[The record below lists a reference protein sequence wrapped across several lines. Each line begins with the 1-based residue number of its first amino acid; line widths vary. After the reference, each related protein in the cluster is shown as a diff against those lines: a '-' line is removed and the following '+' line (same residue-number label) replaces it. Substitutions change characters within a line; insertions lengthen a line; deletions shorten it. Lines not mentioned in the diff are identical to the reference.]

1 MDVRVRQIEMIMFCA
16 GDIVSVF
23 NGSDY
28 LRVYISPPC
37 PLCIQCEKNNISVLS
52 LASACLVS
60 KILASSMRFQYMK
73 TIPQLLF
80 SAMLASATLS
90 GQSSQDRWVIPEAA
104 YSAAFRIEVMKS
116 GEDCTI
122 ISYVPLEYNETMT
135 PRDDRQLGVQYL
147 VYGKDCQHHFAETF
161 ASLTGRDGEEFFPIP
176 EKTLVLDSFEYIN
189 IVTTDEII
197 ADGCTKIFVTS
208 FWGDH
213 HTATDPRDDVYLG
226 TDMFVES
233 ADPGQINGPFD
244 FTAIH
249 QSVDDELELF
259 SDIPGLLSIFNSHDY
274 YKLKEMQVNK
284 NYIVEQFRASGLL
297 KDITPEMKVEKVKLK
312 RVKMEN

>member
-1 MDVRVRQIEMIMFCA
+1 
-16 GDIVSVF
+16 
-23 NGSDY
+23 
-28 LRVYISPPC
+28 
-37 PLCIQCEKNNISVLS
+37 
-52 LASACLVS
+52 
-60 KILASSMRFQYMK
+60 MK
-73 TIPQLLF
+73 TIPHLLF

-104 YSAAFRIEVMKS
+104 YSTAFRIEVMKS

-135 PRDDRQLGVQYL
+135 PRDDRDLGMQYL
-147 VYGKDCQHHFAETF
+147 VSGKDCQQHFAETF
-161 ASLTGRDGEEFFPIP
+161 SSLTGRDGEEFFPIP

-197 ADGCTKIFVTS
+197 ADGCTKIFVTCL
-208 FWGDH
+208 WGDH
-213 HTATDPRDDVYLG
+213 YTATDPRDDVYLG

-233 ADPGQINGPFD
+233 AGPGQINGPFD

-249 QSVDDELELF
+249 QTFDDELELF
-259 SDIPGLLSIFNSHDY
+259 NDIPGLLSIFNSHDY

-284 NYIVEQFRASGLL
+284 NYIVEQLRASGHL